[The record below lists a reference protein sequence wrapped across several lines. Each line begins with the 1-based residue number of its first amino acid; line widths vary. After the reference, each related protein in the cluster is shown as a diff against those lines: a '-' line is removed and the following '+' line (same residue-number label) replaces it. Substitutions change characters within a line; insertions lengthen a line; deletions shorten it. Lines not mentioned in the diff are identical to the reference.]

1 MNKNGEKLISLTP
14 ELVRLIA
21 KVIKFSKGG
30 FNAEERKELASDL
43 LDLVDVVMD
52 GVY

>member
-14 ELVRLIA
+14 ELVKLIA

-30 FNAEERKELASDL
+30 FTAEERKSLAGDL
-43 LDLVDVVMD
+43 LDLVELVMD
-52 GVY
+52 GIY